1 MSFNSNMNFR
11 VGSFEDIEFHYE
23 HTKPVNERK
32 HGTTNDIRPLSG
44 RRNTHYRVVKIDADT
59 YACRLYE
66 TDVVTYHRDGRVL
79 FKTGGWDSQTTRG
92 FMQQCKPYGVTIL
105 RERGRNHFAFG
116 ISYSY
121 RDLDEASWYVMGNA
135 PLEMNLNTKEVKGYI
150 TPTKQ
155 VVNRAASKAK
165 RDAFKPFLKWADTF
179 MNTLGIEVPR
189 VSQSAKYSRHEFFN
203 EPQNFS
209 EDQFIDILSDL
220 VYQNWRPVEF
230 KFIKNQI
237 HRHGTVYD
245 IVNLPIGS
253 LHKG

>member
-11 VGSFEDIEFHYE
+11 VGSFEDIEFHYD

-59 YACRLYE
+59 YACRLYD

-79 FKTGGWDSQTTRG
+79 FKTGAYDTQTTRG

-105 RERGRNHFAFG
+105 RERGCNHFAFG

-135 PLEMNLNTKEVKGYI
+135 PLEMNLNTKEVKGNI

-165 RDAFKPFLKWADTF
+165 REKFKPFLKWADTF
-179 MNTLGIEVPR
+179 MNTLGLELPR
-189 VSQSAKYSRHEFFN
+189 PQNRMIDRHFIN
-203 EPQNFS
+203 EPDRFS
-209 EDQFIDILSDL
+209 EDDYIDILSAFI
-220 VYQNWRPVEF
+220 YQKWHPVDF

-237 HRHGTVYD
+237 HRQATEYTT
-245 IVNLPIGS
+245 VNLPIGS